1 MNRVYPKMMQ
11 TTILSNAD
19 VANILRAATCR
30 KDDDTKYADHLL
42 KTLVH
47 SAQNANLKMR
57 FWDAIYAKRPAHF
70 LLYQLHEKQQYGT
83 ATHSVEDVINEYD
96 VLENLAAACGQYVV
110 ATYYNDGQNINIYLE
125 FKPPVKSD
133 VHVVTIPVADTL
145 EERRHEKS
153 TSW

>member
-1 MNRVYPKMMQ
+1 MMQ

-47 SAQNANLKMR
+47 AAQNANLKMR

-70 LLYQLHEKQQYGT
+70 LLYQLHRKQQYGT
-83 ATHSVEDVINEYD
+83 ASHNVEDVINEYD
-96 VLENLAAACGQYVV
+96 VLEKLAEACGQYVV
-110 ATYYNDGQNINIYLE
+110 ATYYFDGDNVNIYLE
-125 FKPPVKSD
+125 FKPPRPQEI
-133 VHVVTIPVADTL
+133 HTVTIPVAPSL
-145 EERRHEKS
+145 AERRHEKE

>member
-1 MNRVYPKMMQ
+1 MMQ

-42 KTLVH
+42 KTLVNA
-47 SAQNANLKMR
+47 AQNANLMLR
-57 FWDAIYAKRPAHF
+57 FWDAMYNKWDAHF
-70 LLYQLHEKQQYGT
+70 MLYQLHERQQYGT
-83 ATHSVEDVINEYD
+83 ANHIVENVIIEHD
-96 VLENLAAACGQYVV
+96 VLEKLAKACGQYVI
-110 ATYYNDGQNINIYLE
+110 ATYYHEGPNINIYLE

-133 VHVVTIPVADTL
+133 IHIVKIPVVDDL
-145 EERRHEKS
+145 EDRRHEKT